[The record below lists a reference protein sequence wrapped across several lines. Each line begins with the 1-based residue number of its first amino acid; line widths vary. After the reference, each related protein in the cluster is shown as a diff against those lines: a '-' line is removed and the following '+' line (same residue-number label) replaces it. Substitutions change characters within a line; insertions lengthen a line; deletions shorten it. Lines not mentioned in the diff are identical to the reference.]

1 MGAKWLSCP
10 DPCKS
15 RQWCA
20 EVLGGGRG
28 GGEKKGQSPSL
39 HHLPVS
45 GVDASEQISSYC
57 HDVLD
62 EEWRQAH
69 TMGSCELGRLCP
81 CAVCVCAH

>member
-1 MGAKWLSCP
+1 MLRFWA
-10 DPCKS
+10 
-15 RQWCA
+15 
-20 EVLGGGRG
+20 GGGG